1 MNLLSGHSCEAVHEA
16 ENRVFQVTVA
26 NDLVAEVAEVST
38 VRSLM
43 QSDQSKWGGLT
54 KTCARVKQIQWTV
67 GAAMSVAANVP
78 KPANVTAITPAAR
91 VPVLV
96 LVLRTVGLGRSAAR
110 AGRASEAESLSHWR
124 LLK

>member
-1 MNLLSGHSCEAVHEA
+1 VREV

-54 KTCARVKQIQWTV
+54 KTYK
-67 GAAMSVAANVP
+67 ANPVYRGGG
-78 KPANVTAITPAAR
+78 NV
-91 VPVLV
+91 
-96 LVLRTVGLGRSAAR
+96 SCC
-110 AGRASEAESLSHWR
+110 
-124 LLK
+124 